1 MFKDQLPPFLLKLFQ
16 TTKEA
21 KTLPNSFC
29 EASIIPYQRK
39 INTTQR
45 KKNGAVS
52 SMNIDAKILKKIL
65 VNQIWKPFK
74 IITYYDHI

>member
-1 MFKDQLPPFLLKLFQ
+1 M
-16 TTKEA
+16 KEA

-29 EASIIPYQRK
+29 EANIIPYQRK
-39 INTTQR
+39 INTTQG
-45 KKNGAVS
+45 KKRAIS

-74 IITYYDHI
+74 IIAYYDHI